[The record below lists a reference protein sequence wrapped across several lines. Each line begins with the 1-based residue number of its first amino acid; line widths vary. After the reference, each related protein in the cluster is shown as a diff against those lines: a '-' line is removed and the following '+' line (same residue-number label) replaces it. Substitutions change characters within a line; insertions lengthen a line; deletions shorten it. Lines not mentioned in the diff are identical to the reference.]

1 MKHVSSAALCLTLLA
16 FAISGCGGSGT
27 ISSAANKSVRD
38 EVVSAVK
45 GGFSSQSTGASANS
59 VGRATRSELKSTRQ
73 ASETLYDGFLELY
86 FRISGND
93 DATMLRFD
101 YFLDQEATQPAGFVE
116 KRSINETESQSSLE
130 ITMGKFAGK
139 RQTSSSTYAPPEL
152 TFSFEGSE
160 PDGSLQTG
168 DGEYVISTEGF
179 SGEYNSVTVDPQGVS
194 RSYRVTYAIDG
205 TSRVTYDSPS
215 LLQYTLDFKADRS
228 GTGTVTGNS
237 AQLPAT
243 ISWDSEGNGSIVFA
257 DGEKVEFTGFDFNQ
271 I

>member
-1 MKHVSSAALCLTLLA
+1 MKHFSSAALSLTLLA

-27 ISSAANKSVRD
+27 ISSDANRSVRD

-45 GGFSSQSTGASANS
+45 GGFSSQSTGASAKS
-59 VGRATRSELKSTRQ
+59 LGRATRSELKSSRE
-73 ASETLYDGFLELY
+73 ASDTLYDGFLELY
-86 FRISGND
+86 FRIIRNE
-93 DATMLRFD
+93 DATLLRFD
-101 YFLDQEATQPAGFVE
+101 YFVDQEATQPAGFVE
-116 KRSINETESQSSLE
+116 KRSINETESQGILE
-130 ITMGKFAGK
+130 ITKGKFAGK
-139 RQTSSSTYAPPEL
+139 RQTSSSRYAPPEL

-160 PDGSLQTG
+160 ADGSRQTG
-168 DGEYVISTEGF
+168 NGVYLINTDEF

-194 RSYRVTYAIDG
+194 RSYRVTYATDG

-243 ISWDSEGNGSIVFA
+243 ISWDTDGNGSIVFA
-257 DGEKVEFTGFDFNQ
+257 DGDRVEFTGFDFNQ